1 MRDWKLV
8 MAPVAAIIYFVIFQD
23 QFVAVIT
30 WAERFV
36 R

>member
-8 MAPVAAIIYFVIFQD
+8 IAPVAAIIYFTIFQD
-23 QFVAVIT
+23 QFVAMIV

>member
-8 MAPVAAIIYFVIFQD
+8 IAPVAAIIYFVINQD
-23 QFVAVIT
+23 QFVAMIV

>member
-1 MRDWKLV
+1 MREWRLV
-8 MAPVAAIIYFVIFQD
+8 MAPVTAIVYFCAYPD
-23 QFVAVIT
+23 QFSALIV

>member
-8 MAPVAAIIYFVIFQD
+8 IAPVAAIIYFTIFQD
-23 QFVAVIT
+23 QFVAMIG